1 MTDCIISD
9 KDKKYTKRM
18 LDYNLFHKHPVN
30 KLIHTIAIPQI
41 IWTSCVLLSF
51 IPLPIVT
58 NMSYLVYGLMV
69 TYYFDIKREYGIDMS
84 IFMGSLLLFSKIFML
99 VFTNYLAIT
108 LFVFTMSWIAQF
120 AGHYVWEKNSP
131 ALLTSIFDA
140 FTMAPL
146 FCYIEIEKNY
156 NTVKNIKKLGYA
168 SFNHVCN
175 YVEKASINYQKEV
188 NIESCFDKTAKEESS
203 EHNTS
208 DLNNSDSTISD
219 ISEGEVSDDNEREV
233 SENSDIETSPDESK
247 NK

>member
-58 NMSYLVYGLMV
+58 NMSYLVYGLMLA
-69 TYYFDIKREYGIDMS
+69 YYFDIKREYGVDMS

-120 AGHYVWEKNSP
+120 AGHYVWEKIVQP
-131 ALLTSIFDA
+131 YLRVFLMLLLWPHYFVI
-140 FTMAPL
+140 L
-146 FCYIEIEKNY
+146 KL
-156 NTVKNIKKLGYA
+156 KK
-168 SFNHVCN
+168 
-175 YVEKASINYQKEV
+175 
-188 NIESCFDKTAKEESS
+188 
-203 EHNTS
+203 
-208 DLNNSDSTISD
+208 TI
-219 ISEGEVSDDNEREV
+219 IQLK
-233 SENSDIETSPDESK
+233 I
-247 NK
+247 